1 MIKKTMFV
9 IFFAAVIFLN
19 LTSWA
24 AAECAWVLWV
34 KTEQRSFPKDKALQY
49 EVFWELNS
57 AAPKN
62 TQCEQMQSILL
73 QKMIQ
78 YYKANSPG
86 AKVETTPYGL
96 ITIRY
101 EDETGNPVS
110 MIMESYHCFPDT
122 IDPRKK

>member
-1 MIKKTMFV
+1 MFI
-9 IFFAAVIFLN
+9 IFLAAIICLN
-19 LTSWA
+19 LTALA

-34 KTEQRSFPKDKALQY
+34 KTEQRSFPKDKAPQY
-49 EVFWELNS
+49 DVSWELNS

-62 TQCEQMQSILL
+62 TQCEQMQSVLL

-96 ITIRY
+96 ITIMY
-101 EDETGNPVS
+101 ENENVNPISSIV
-110 MIMESYHCFPDT
+110 ESYHCFPDT